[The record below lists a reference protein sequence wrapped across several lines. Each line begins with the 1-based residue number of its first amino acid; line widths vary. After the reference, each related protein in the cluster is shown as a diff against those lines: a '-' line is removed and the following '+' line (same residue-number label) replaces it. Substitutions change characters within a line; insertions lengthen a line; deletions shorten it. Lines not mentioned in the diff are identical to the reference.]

1 MTKSKQIDN
10 NEINLIDLIITIIEG
25 KWKIFSSIIITLLVL
40 FAQQAIFGNKVKNF
54 TASTEIFPI
63 NSYEESK
70 YLNINN
76 SIYSKF
82 FLKDSGY
89 NLDKFNNNTEEKKD
103 QDFNI
108 MNLSDYMYIIP
119 KFTKSNFL
127 NIYIEVLNEKKLFE
141 EAIRKYN
148 LIDINLYDD
157 EKKYNEAVTKLAS
170 SIKIVKNFL
179 GNKKKN
185 TYTVTNNIQFTFN
198 DGEKWKDVL
207 RYVDE
212 KANKVVQL
220 NLQSSL
226 ENFFFFINQQ
236 KKYELEDIS
245 TRIDNIIKDYDQD
258 IENKILFLEE
268 QAAIAKA
275 LGIENNSIEIQTYVK
290 RALENNSS
298 FPNQPF
304 YLKGYIAI
312 EKEIELI
319 KGREDKNLFITGL
332 YKLKRAK
339 RSIQQDKTSE
349 RIQLL
354 FSKTPASNNKDFIA
368 ASVNISATTFKYEKN
383 NQRQS
388 LILAILIG
396 FLIGVFYVIIHK
408 ALKSKES

>member
-1 MTKSKQIDN
+1 M
-10 NEINLIDLIITIIEG
+10 
-25 KWKIFSSIIITLLVL
+25 
-40 FAQQAIFGNKVKNF
+40 
-54 TASTEIFPI
+54 
-63 NSYEESK
+63 
-70 YLNINN
+70 
-76 SIYSKF
+76 
-82 FLKDSGY
+82 
-89 NLDKFNNNTEEKKD
+89 
-103 QDFNI
+103 
-108 MNLSDYMYIIP
+108 
-119 KFTKSNFL
+119 
-127 NIYIEVLNEKKLFE
+127 
-141 EAIRKYN
+141 
-148 LIDINLYDD
+148 
-157 EKKYNEAVTKLAS
+157 
-170 SIKIVKNFL
+170 
-179 GNKKKN
+179 
-185 TYTVTNNIQFTFN
+185 
-198 DGEKWKDVL
+198 

-339 RSIQQDKTSE
+339 RSIQQD
-349 RIQLL
+349 
-354 FSKTPASNNKDFIA
+354 
-368 ASVNISATTFKYEKN
+368 
-383 NQRQS
+383 
-388 LILAILIG
+388 
-396 FLIGVFYVIIHK
+396 
-408 ALKSKES
+408 